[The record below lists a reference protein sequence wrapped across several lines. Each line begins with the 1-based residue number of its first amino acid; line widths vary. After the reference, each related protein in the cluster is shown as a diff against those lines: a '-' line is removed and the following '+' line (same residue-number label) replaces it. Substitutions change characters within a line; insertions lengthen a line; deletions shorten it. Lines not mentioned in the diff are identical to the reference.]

1 MCNVFVNLYL
11 SYVQIISDKL
21 QGESKK
27 GEYRDFAYNTAF
39 YLVISCLT
47 NMHEI
52 CEFFFNGNLI
62 DPVKITH
69 ETIFYSKSHEK
80 KNKYA
85 GIYYFYYT
93 LKS

>member
-1 MCNVFVNLYL
+1 
-11 SYVQIISDKL
+11 
-21 QGESKK
+21 
-27 GEYRDFAYNTAF
+27 
-39 YLVISCLT
+39 
-47 NMHEI
+47 MHEI
-52 CEFFFNGNLI
+52 CEYFFKGNLI